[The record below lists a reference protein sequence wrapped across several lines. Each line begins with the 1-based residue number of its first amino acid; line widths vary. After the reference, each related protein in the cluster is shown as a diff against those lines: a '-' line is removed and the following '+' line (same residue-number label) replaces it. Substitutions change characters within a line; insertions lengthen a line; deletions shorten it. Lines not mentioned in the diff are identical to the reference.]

1 MKVLKGFFLSV
12 IIFILALVLVFLQIH
27 MTFNKTFFS
36 TNYFNDSFDKNNMS
50 TSLKDM
56 FFYKINNTSLTTDDF
71 RDQTTQDSYEISIPS
86 LNVGKKILK
95 SAENEWFEIQLSNLA
110 KGTYSY
116 IMSTSDELPTI
127 EIESLKD
134 NVYNDLKE
142 ELLTHEKIQSNLEVI
157 HNLFAVLDD
166 KHQAEIIDGNINNEL
181 IDKIMSINLVNEN
194 NLDRQTIRLIVDV
207 YKSYKHEEIKNIDKE
222 IISKI
227 IKTNFNFDE
236 IDNELDLNKAL
247 TRVFPN
253 DNNPLTSLRTLISS
267 YKYIITRLLVL
278 LILMLVIIIFLTNFN
293 IFSSLNWLAS
303 SCIIG
308 GLTTIVFGLLG
319 FFPLITK
326 ALYYNILSIIDI
338 EDKIESVS
346 NIEQWI
352 EGFIDKFFTTLI
364 IQGSFLVILSI
375 IIFITVSIVSAYN
388 IKTKSVTENDLDE
401 NEVDEADSKAVS
413 KSKPKMLIVGMTVLR
428 TAIIIILLTLIPFIV
443 RWGVNDFIVSI
454 NDFSSNIENSSVIF
468 KNIDLTK
475 LIPDM
480 IIEK

>member
-12 IIFILALVLVFLQIH
+12 IIFILALVLVFLQVH

-36 TNYFNDSFDKNNMS
+36 TNYFNDSFDENNMS

-56 FFYKINNTSLTTDDF
+56 FFYKINNISLTTDDF
-71 RDQTTQDSYEISIPS
+71 RNQTTQDSYKTSIPS
-86 LNVGKKILK
+86 LNVGEKILK
-95 SAENEWFEIQLSNLA
+95 SAENEWFEIQFSNVA

-116 IMSTSDELPTI
+116 VMSASNELPTI

-142 ELLTHEKIQSNLEVI
+142 ELLTHEKIQSHLEVI
-157 HNLFAVLDD
+157 HNLFTVLDD
-166 KHQAEIIDGNINNEL
+166 KHQSEIIDGNINSEL
-181 IDKIMSINLVNEN
+181 IDKIMNINLVSEN

-207 YKSYKHEEIKNIDKE
+207 YKSYKHEEIENIDRE
-222 IISKI
+222 IVNKI
-227 IKTNFNFDE
+227 LKTNFNFDE

-247 TRVFPN
+247 TRILPN
-253 DNNPLTSLRTLISS
+253 DNNPFMSLRTFISS
-267 YKYIITRLLVL
+267 YRHIFTRMLVF

-308 GLTTIVFGLLG
+308 GLTTIVFGVLG

-326 ALYYNILSIIDI
+326 TLYYNLLSVIDI
-338 EDKIESVS
+338 EDNIESVS
-346 NIEQWI
+346 NLEQWI
-352 EGFIDKFFTTLI
+352 EGFIDKFFTNLI

-401 NEVDEADSKAVS
+401 NEVDEANSKVIS
-413 KSKPKMLIVGMTVLR
+413 KSKPKMLIIGMTVLR
-428 TAIIIILLTLIPFIV
+428 TAIVIILLTLIPFII

-454 NDFSSNIENSSVIF
+454 NDFSSNIEDNSVVF
-468 KNIDLTK
+468 KNFDLTK